1 MNEPEPIFSIVPDP
15 EPDPLATLTE
25 LMPGSP
31 TDALP
36 PELESADDFLS
47 FYGLRELPFS
57 DAVNPKYFYKT
68 QEHEDALIRL
78 LLAVRH
84 DMSLG
89 LVTGPSGSG
98 KTLLSQMLLQSLD
111 PVKTEAALVLVSP
124 GMSKTALLKGLLSE
138 LGLPVPEGAFVS
150 AQELLATIQQ
160 HVIALHQQGR
170 KLVVIVDE
178 SHFLASDSLHMVR
191 TLSNLETA
199 ERKLVTLLL
208 FGEDRFLQRL
218 QHPSYESLRNR
229 VYLRSEL
236 KPLTAEQV
244 EQCVKFR
251 LMVAGRMDDLF
262 EPDAFA
268 VLHEWSGGIGRRIN
282 KLATLTLLEGFARQ
296 TPRLSS
302 DLVRAAAQR
311 A

>member
-1 MNEPEPIFSIVPDP
+1 MNEPIFSILPDP
-15 EPDPLATLTE
+15 EPDPLSSLAG
-25 LMPGSP
+25 LMPSASSEP
-31 TDALP
+31 LRPSAL
-36 PELESADDFLS
+36 AGDDFLS
-47 FYGLRELPFS
+47 FYGLQELPFS
-57 DAVNPKYFYKT
+57 DAVNPKYFFKT

-98 KTLLSQMLLQSLD
+98 KTLLSQMLLQRLE

-124 GMSKTALLKGLLSE
+124 GMSKTALLKALMTE
-138 LGLPVPEGAFVS
+138 LGLPVPDGAFVP
-150 AQELLATIQQ
+150 AQELLAAIQH
-160 HVIALHQQGR
+160 HVIELHRRGR

-236 KPLTAEQV
+236 KPLNAEQV

-251 LMVAGRMDDLF
+251 LMVAGRMEDLF
-262 EPDAFA
+262 EPEAFS
-268 VLHEWSGGIGRRIN
+268 VLHAWSGGVCRRVN
-282 KLATLTLLEGFARQ
+282 KLATLSLLEGYQHQA
-296 TPRLSS
+296 PRLNA